1 MNQKQN
7 QPQANANQANND
19 RDNARFDGNKHGQ
32 NAQSGRQDETRR
44 DGSASSRQDDNSRQ
58 SDNRRGPASR

>member
-7 QPQANANQANND
+7 PSQANND
-19 RDNARFDGNKHGQ
+19 RNNARFDAGKHSR

-44 DGSASSRQDDNSRQ
+44 DGSASSRQDGNSRQ
-58 SDNRRGPASR
+58 GDNRRGPASR

>member
-7 QPQANANQANND
+7 QPQANND
-19 RDNARFDGNKHGQ
+19 LDNGRFDANKHNQ
-32 NAQSGRQDETRR
+32 NAQANRQEETRR